1 MRPNTRPDDDS
12 SSSPRVIAATGARP
26 ANMTAQEYD
35 TATQRYHRGIGVR
48 LPGAHADNWD
58 WQLRARCRDLPV
70 DHFYPRFGLRGHERR
85 KVEANAKAICHG
97 CPVRIDC
104 RTPCAQSPRTVRRLG
119 WAHRTRASRRHA
131 RRESIAR
138 TTHAGRSFAQPEAA
152 PRRYG
157 DQEVEVTVRS
167 R

>member
-104 RTPCAQSPRTVRRLG
+104 RTHALRVREPYGVWGGLT
-119 WAHRTRASRRHA
+119 AHERAVATRG
-131 RRESIAR
+131 EN
-138 TTHAGRSFAQPEAA
+138 P
-152 PRRYG
+152 
-157 DQEVEVTVRS
+157 
-167 R
+167 